1 VHERDAGERQ
11 PAAEGGDGVVMN
23 LGAAGGREGGMQ
35 LRSSLEDSGRVRAAG
50 WSRQWRSAGA
60 RGRAGQATESAVAG
74 CGSERSRGFDTQGT
88 PPSKRGAVGL
98 AVLRSGNTQP
108 MLEMVEV
115 PPHPPERFESVLEP
129 EPFEKLADGIRAAR
143 ELLGERT
150 IWNVSSTAKG
160 GGVVEL
166 LLPLIGY
173 AKGAGVDARWAVIEG
188 NPEFFK
194 VTKRIHNFLHGFEG
208 DGGALDDAARK
219 VYEDALEPNAREL
232 VDLVAA
238 DDVVLLHDPQTAGLI
253 GPLKRTGAKV
263 IWRCHIGI
271 DEPNDIA
278 RAGWD
283 FLRVDVDQADAYVF
297 SREGFVWEGL
307 DDAKVAVIAPSIDAF
322 NAKNQEL
329 EAAQVE
335 AILAAAGIVDGGDG
349 EPTFARG
356 DGSEARVTSQA
367 QIFED
372 VRLTPADP
380 VVLQVSR
387 WDHLKDPAGVI
398 RGFAEHGSAHETGAH
413 LIYAGPAVDAV
424 SDDPEGAQVLQEAIE
439 LRESLSDEARRNVHL
454 VCLPMDDAEENA
466 VIVNALQRNASVV
479 VQKSIAEG
487 FGLTVAEAMWKG
499 RPIVATR
506 VGGIQDQV
514 VDGESGVLL
523 ADARDL
529 DAYGDAVRGLL
540 EDPERARKMGEAAQ
554 QRVRSQFLGAR
565 SLIDYLGLIARV
577 LA

>member
-1 VHERDAGERQ
+1 
-11 PAAEGGDGVVMN
+11 
-23 LGAAGGREGGMQ
+23 MQ
-35 LRSSLEDSGRVRAAG
+35 R
-50 WSRQWRSAGA
+50 
-60 RGRAGQATESAVAG
+60 
-74 CGSERSRGFDTQGT
+74 
-88 PPSKRGAVGL
+88 
-98 AVLRSGNTQP
+98 
-108 MLEMVEV
+108 MLEMVDV

-129 EPFEKLADGIRAAR
+129 EPFEKLADGIRSAR

-166 LLPLIGY
+166 LYPLLGY
-173 AKGAGVDARWAVIEG
+173 AKGAGVDARWAVIEA
-188 NPEFFK
+188 NPDFFK

-208 DGGALDDAARK
+208 DGGDLDDVARR
-219 VYEDALEPNAREL
+219 VYEGALEPNAREL
-232 VDLVAA
+232 VDLVDA
-238 DDVVLLHDPQTAGLI
+238 DDVVVLHDPQTVGLI
-253 GPLKRTGAKV
+253 APLKRTGAKV

-278 RAGWD
+278 RAGWN

-297 SREGFVWEGL
+297 SRAAFAWEGL
-307 DDAKVAVIAPSIDAF
+307 DADKVAIIAPSIDAF

-329 EAAQVE
+329 EDVQVH

-349 EPTFARG
+349 EPTFKRG

-367 QIFED
+367 RIYED

-387 WDHLKDPAGVI
+387 WDHLKDPEGVI
-398 RGFAEHGSAHETGAH
+398 RGFAEHASAHETGAH
-413 LIYAGPAVDAV
+413 LIYAGPAVEAV
-424 SDDPEGAQVLQEAIE
+424 SDDPEGAEVLQEAIAV
-439 LRESLSDEARRNVHL
+439 REALSDEARRSVHL

-466 VIVNALQRNASVV
+466 VIVNALQRNAAVV

-499 RPIVATR
+499 RPIVATK

-514 VDGESGVLL
+514 VDGETGVLL

-529 DAYGDAVRGLL
+529 DAYGEAVRGLL
-540 EDPERARKMGEAAQ
+540 EDPERAQRMGDAAKL
-554 QRVRSQFLGAR
+554 RVRDEFLGAR
-565 SLIDYLGLIARV
+565 SLIDYLGLIARL